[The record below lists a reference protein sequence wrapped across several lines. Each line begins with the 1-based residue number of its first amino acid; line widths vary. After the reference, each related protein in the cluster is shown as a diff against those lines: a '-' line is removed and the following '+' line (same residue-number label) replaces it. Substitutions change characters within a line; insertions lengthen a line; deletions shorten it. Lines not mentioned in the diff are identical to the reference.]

1 VRVEQAEEGRVAEA
15 PSEGKEVG
23 REAPRVDACPASVN
37 DGDLLLAIVDDL
49 FVRSRIDAGAGVA
62 GVEVRYVGSFDEIR
76 AASAER
82 PIRALLVGMAATRR
96 AWPDIVKQM
105 RADDSTRGLYVLAF
119 GPHKNLDLRARAL
132 EAGVDR
138 VVANSAFVRL
148 LPTLLMTP
156 TADVPDDEE

>member
-15 PSEGKEVG
+15 SGEGEEAG
-23 REAPRVDACPASVN
+23 REAAHVDARPATVN
-37 DGDLLLAIVDDL
+37 EGDLLLAIVDDL

-62 GVEVRYVGSFDEIR
+62 GVEVRYVGSFDEIL
-76 AASAER
+76 AASTER
-82 PIRALLVGMAATRR
+82 PVRALLVGMAATRR
-96 AWPDIVKQM
+96 AWPAIVKQV

-119 GPHKNLDLRARAL
+119 GPHKNLELRTRAL

-148 LPTLLMTP
+148 LPTLLATP
-156 TADVPDDEE
+156 KADVPDDEE